1 MQTKFTKTILFSLLI
16 VAAGLS
22 FTGATKK
29 YKYHNMKLP
38 QVSIVAPG
46 ELFSTYQFT
55 EEENRLVRAAVKGDE
70 SLFLEIE
77 KCHMEEYW
85 PEPLKDFNW
94 RIAHGDVIKKFVAY
108 KLCALEGDR
117 CLLVIPLVK
126 NKKVK
131 EVEFTRDIY
140 IVIRTTAIK

>member
-1 MQTKFTKTILFSLLI
+1 MQTKFTKSILFSLLI

-29 YKYHNMKLP
+29 YKYHSMKLP

-55 EEENRLVRAAVKGDE
+55 EEENQLVKAAVKGDE

-85 PEPLKDFNW
+85 PEPLKDLTGELLTEMSSKNLW
-94 RIAHGDVIKKFVAY
+94 RISYV
-108 KLCALEGDR
+108 LWRE
-117 CLLVIPLVK
+117 
-126 NKKVK
+126 
-131 EVEFTRDIY
+131 
-140 IVIRTTAIK
+140 IVVFS